1 MDGSEHNEKWACP
14 VTTIISDSF
23 PTPRSRLGPSPHAG
37 EKDCSLAVPSDLPI
51 SGRRWIVKDIQD
63 RTIALVAI
71 ILCLPLLAA
80 IAAAI
85 WLAEGRPIFFRQRR
99 LGFGGRTFDI
109 LKFRTMRNA
118 DSSTGG
124 AGLQLTTRGDARV
137 FPVGRFLRQTSLDE
151 LPQLF
156 NVMRGDMWVIGPRP
170 HSPLAKVAGRTYAEV
185 VEDYAARYRV
195 KPGITG
201 WAQVNGWRGPTEK
214 MDQIKSRVAHDLF
227 YIENWSVWLDLR
239 ILLRT
244 ASSLLHEN
252 AF

>member
-1 MDGSEHNEKWACP
+1 MP
-14 VTTIISDSF
+14 
-23 PTPRSRLGPSPHAG
+23 P
-37 EKDCSLAVPSDLPI
+37 DLPL

-63 RTIALVAI
+63 RTLALLAI
-71 ILCLPLLAA
+71 MLCLPLLAS

-85 WLAEGRPIFFRQRR
+85 WLTEGGPILFKQRRHGFSGRPFE
-99 LGFGGRTFDI
+99 I
-109 LKFRTMRNA
+109 LKFRTMRSA
-118 DSSTGG
+118 GPSAFG
-124 AGLQLTTRGDARV
+124 AGLRLTARSDARV
-137 FPVGRFLRQTSLDE
+137 FPVGRFLRRTSLDE

-170 HSPLAKVAGRTYAEV
+170 HSPFAKVAGRTYAEA

-195 KPGITG
+195 KPGMTG
-201 WAQVNGWRGPTEK
+201 WAQVNGWRGPTER
-214 MDQIKSRVAHDLF
+214 MDQFKSRLAHDLF

-244 ASSLLHEN
+244 ASSLFHEN

>member
-1 MDGSEHNEKWACP
+1 MPGSG
-14 VTTIISDSF
+14 SG
-23 PTPRSRLGPSPHAG
+23 LSPHARG
-37 EKDCSLAVPSDLPI
+37 KGKKAGLAVPSDLPI
-51 SGRRWIVKDIQD
+51 SGRRWILKDIQD

-71 ILCLPLLAA
+71 IFCLPLLAA
-80 IAAAI
+80 IAATI
-85 WLAEGRPIFFRQRR
+85 WLAEGGPILFRQHRH
-99 LGFGGRTFDI
+99 GFGGRTFEI
-109 LKFRTMRNA
+109 LKFRTMKDA
-118 DSSTGG
+118 DPSALS
-124 AGLQLTTRGDARV
+124 AGLRLTARGDARV

-156 NVMRGDMWVIGPRP
+156 NVVRGDMWVIGPRP
-170 HSPLAKVAGRTYAEV
+170 HSPLAEVAGRTYAEA

-201 WAQVNGWRGPTEK
+201 WAQVNGWRGPTER
-214 MDQIKSRVAHDLF
+214 MDQIKGRVAHDLF

-244 ASSLLHEN
+244 ASSLLHDN

>member
-1 MDGSEHNEKWACP
+1 M
-14 VTTIISDSF
+14 
-23 PTPRSRLGPSPHAG
+23 
-37 EKDCSLAVPSDLPI
+37 PSDLPL
-51 SGRRWIVKDIQD
+51 SGGRWIVKDIQD

-71 ILCLPLLAA
+71 VLCLPLLAA
-80 IAAAI
+80 IAASI
-85 WLAEGRPIFFRQRR
+85 WLTEGGPILFRQARH
-99 LGFGGRTFDI
+99 GFGGRTFEI
-109 LKFRTMRNA
+109 LKFRTMKDTDPSA
-118 DSSTGG
+118 FG
-124 AGLQLTTRGDARV
+124 AGLLLTTRGDARV

-156 NVMRGDMWVIGPRP
+156 NVMCGDMWVIGPRP
-170 HSPLAKVAGRTYAEV
+170 HSPLAEVAGRTYAEA

-201 WAQVNGWRGPTEK
+201 WAQVNGWRGPTER
-214 MDQIKSRVAHDLF
+214 MDQIKGRVAHDLF

-244 ASSLLHEN
+244 ASCLLHDN